1 MIDYYYEFEPN
12 CHVFGQPVRF
22 AVQRGYHPELSD
34 THQRLLHQACY
45 QNALRIWLEN
55 DNGIT
60 MVRQFGIDTHQR
72 CPAKE
77 ITWIKLQAR
86 ELD

>member
-1 MIDYYYEFEPN
+1 MIDYYYEFEPGAMI
-12 CHVFGQPVRF
+12 FGSPIRF
-22 AVQRGYHPELSD
+22 AVQRGYHPEFSD
-34 THQRLLHQACY
+34 PYQRLLHQNCY

-60 MVRQFGIDTHQR
+60 MVKQWGRNTHLR
-72 CPAKE
+72 CHPKE
-77 ITWIKLQAR
+77 ITWLKLQAR